1 MNRLDLKLDLE
12 KKIQSLLAFYATGNF
27 EEVILKTNPLIKKY
41 PNIIDLY
48 NLLALSYNGIGN
60 PEKGIFILNEAKKVQ
75 PKNIHVLNNLGLI
88 YSNMNSFELANE
100 HLRKA
105 LDIKPD
111 FFQAINNLGN
121 LLLKINKTEETIKI
135 FKEISDKESQN
146 YIYNFT
152 LGSAYQQSGNFKD
165 ARIHFN
171 NCLKLKPSSCSADK
185 AISLMTNYQKEK
197 IHLEQMEK
205 KIKNNL
211 SKEDLMLLNFS
222 LGKAYEDL
230 KEYKKSFKFLKTAND
245 LKDNL
250 SNYSSKKDENIF
262 TNIKLIFD
270 NPNTKYQVKKKIN
283 KKIIF
288 VIGMPRSGT
297 SLIEQILSSH
307 KDVYGAGELPF
318 MPILAERLFFKDK
331 FELKYKKFDDI
342 DNSELDKVTEK
353 YLNNLNIYNF
363 NESCVV
369 DKAPLNFKWV
379 GLILKVIPNSKII
392 HCRRDPMD
400 VCWSNYKN
408 FFSSSKLNY
417 SYKFENLAKYY
428 SLYNDIMNF
437 WSKQFKDK
445 IYNLDYEKIVKNSE
459 EEIKKMINYCD
470 IKWDENCLTF
480 YKNKKSVSTASLAQ
494 VRSPIYKSSIK
505 KWENYSEDLEPL
517 KKLLN

>member
-1 MNRLDLKLDLE
+1 MNRLDPKLHLE
-12 KKIQSLLAFYATGNF
+12 KKIQSLLAFYSTGNY
-27 EEVILKTNPLIKKY
+27 EEVILKIKPLIKKY

-48 NLLALSYNGIGN
+48 NLLALSYNGFGY

-88 YSNMNSFELANE
+88 YSNINNFVLANE
-100 HLRKA
+100 NLRKA

-121 LLLKINKTEETIKI
+121 LLLKINKSEETIKI
-135 FKEISDKESQN
+135 FKEISKKESEN
-146 YIYNFT
+146 FVYNFT

-171 NCLKLKPSSCSADK
+171 KCLELKPNNCSTDK

-197 IHLEQMEK
+197 IHLEQMK
-205 KIKNNL
+205 KKLDKNL

-230 KEYKKSFKFLKTAND
+230 KEYKKSFLFFKTAND
-245 LKDNL
+245 LKDKL
-250 SNYSSKKDENIF
+250 SNYNPKNDEKIF
-262 TNIKLIFD
+262 TNIKLIF
-270 NPNTKYQVKKKIN
+270 NNSNTKYQVKEKIN

-318 MPILAERLFFKDK
+318 MRILAEKLFFNDK
-331 FELKYKKFDDI
+331 YELKYNKFDDI
-342 DNSELDKVTEK
+342 DKTDLDEVKEK
-353 YLNNLNIYNF
+353 YLNNLSIYSF
-363 NESCVV
+363 NENCVV

-408 FFSSSKLNY
+408 FFSSSKLNFT
-417 SYKFENLAKYY
+417 YKFESLANYY
-428 SLYNDIMNF
+428 SHYNDIMNF
-437 WSKQFKDK
+437 WSKQFKNK
-445 IYNLDYEKIVKNSE
+445 IYNLDYEKIVKNPE

-494 VRSPIYKSSIK
+494 VRSPIYKSSLK
-505 KWENYSEDLEPL
+505 KWENYSEELKPL
-517 KKLLN
+517 KNLLN

>member
-1 MNRLDLKLDLE
+1 MNRLDPKLHLE

-27 EEVILKTNPLIKKY
+27 EEVILKTKPLIKKY

-48 NLLALSYNGIGN
+48 NLLALSYNGYGN

-88 YSNMNSFELANE
+88 YSGMNNFKLANE
-100 HLRKA
+100 NLKEA
-105 LDIKPD
+105 LNIKPD

-121 LLLKINKTEETIKI
+121 LLLKINKAEETIKI
-135 FKEISDKESQN
+135 FKNISNKESEN
-146 YIYNFT
+146 YIYHFT

-165 ARIHFN
+165 ARVHFN
-171 NCLKLKPSSCSADK
+171 KCLELRPNSCSADK
-185 AISLMTNYQKEK
+185 AISLMTNYQKENL
-197 IHLEQMEK
+197 HLEQMEK
-205 KIKNNL
+205 KLDKEL

-230 KEYKKSFKFLKTAND
+230 KEFKKSFKYLKIAND
-245 LKDNL
+245 LKNKL
-250 SNYSSKKDENIF
+250 SYYSIEKEEKIF
-262 TNIKLIFD
+262 NNIKLIF
-270 NPNTKYQVKKKIN
+270 NNSNTNYQINEKTN

-318 MPILAERLFFKDK
+318 MGSLAEKLFFKNK
-331 FELKYKKFDDI
+331 FELKYKKLDEI
-342 DNSELDKVTEK
+342 NNSELDQIKEK
-353 YLNNLNIYNF
+353 YLNNLSIYNF
-363 NESCVV
+363 NEKCVV
-369 DKAPLNFKWV
+369 DKAPLNFKWI

-408 FFSSSKLNY
+408 FFSSSKLNFT
-417 SYKFENLAKYY
+417 YKFENLAKYY
-428 SLYNDIMNF
+428 SFYIDIMNF

-445 IYNLDYEKIVKNSE
+445 IYNLDYEKIVNNSE
-459 EEIKKMINYCD
+459 DEIKKMINYCD
-470 IKWDENCLTF
+470 IEWDESCLTF

-494 VRSPIYKSSIK
+494 VRSPIYKSSVK
-505 KWENYSEDLEPL
+505 KWENYSEDLIPL
-517 KKLLN
+517 KNLLI